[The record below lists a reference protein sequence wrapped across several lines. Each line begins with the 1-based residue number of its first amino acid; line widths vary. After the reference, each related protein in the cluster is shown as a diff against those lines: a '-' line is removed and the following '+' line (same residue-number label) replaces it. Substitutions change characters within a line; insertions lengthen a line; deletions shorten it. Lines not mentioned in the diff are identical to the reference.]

1 MKTNV
6 AIANLIPINKQEE
19 IETKL
24 SFVAVKVPPH
34 IKVQKIKAASFLYLF
49 ILLSRDFFP
58 HNYIDCLPGSPSG
71 PFPID
76 RFISFFFNF

>member
-34 IKVQKIKAASFLYLF
+34 IKVQKIKAASFCICSSY
-49 ILLSRDFFP
+49 
-58 HNYIDCLPGSPSG
+58 
-71 PFPID
+71 
-76 RFISFFFNF
+76 